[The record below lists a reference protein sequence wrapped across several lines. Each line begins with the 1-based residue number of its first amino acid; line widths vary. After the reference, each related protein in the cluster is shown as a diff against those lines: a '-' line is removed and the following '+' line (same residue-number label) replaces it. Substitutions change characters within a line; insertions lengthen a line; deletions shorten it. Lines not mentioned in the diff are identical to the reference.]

1 MSRKTLPRAAAAT
14 CAAALV
20 LTGCGGGRGG
30 SSSAGGTSA
39 GCDPREGGTLTVQ
52 QPFELATTANFF
64 ESIDPSLM
72 QIMSGTVYSKLLE
85 VDAEAEGFAL
95 TGDLAT
101 EWEVSDDGLTYTFQL
116 RDDVVWQDVAPVS
129 GRAFTADD
137 VVATFMGLK
146 ASNAAHKWMVEPVE
160 SVTAEG
166 DTTVVFTLS
175 RPYAPFLEY
184 LAHHFNVVLPR
195 EGVEGTYDM
204 AETYIGTGP
213 YMVAEHNP
221 DVEWVLE
228 RNPDYFGE
236 DKPYVDEIRLPIIS
250 DSAAVTAALR
260 SGRLDIGTVPFDVA
274 ESSFGDSEDFQVVEQ
289 PSNQVSF
296 YINTTKAPFD
306 DIRVRRAIM
315 MAIDWQGMGESVRG
329 RYNPTS
335 LIRPDVSEA
344 ALTED
349 ELAEVRPYDP
359 EQARELLDEAG
370 VPEGFTLELLVQQLS
385 EADIREAEWMAA
397 DLADVGITAEISVVD
412 PATGITRRRA
422 HEFDITKAVRS
433 VIFPDQTIQDFH
445 SQSIDNYAAVNDPT
459 IDSMIAESRTILD
472 DAERDEFYREF
483 QRYMETEVAPG
494 ALPVQYYQFWV
505 AGSRVQNYQQSPIYQ
520 GSLYADMWVC
530 E

>member
-20 LTGCGGGRGG
+20 LSGCGGGGG
-30 SSSAGGTSA
+30 DTAGSGTAA
-39 GCDPREGGTLTVQ
+39 GCDPRQGGTLTVQ

-85 VDAEAEGFAL
+85 VDPEAEGFAL
-95 TGDLAT
+95 KGDLAT
-101 EWEVSDDGLTYTFQL
+101 EWEVSEDGLTYTFQL
-116 RDDVVWQDVAPVS
+116 RDDVVWQDIAPVN

-160 SVTAEG
+160 NVTAEG

-213 YMVAEHNP
+213 YTVAEHDP

-228 RNPDYFGE
+228 RNPDYFG
-236 DKPYVDEIRLPIIS
+236 DAYVDEIRLPIIS
-250 DSAAVTAALR
+250 DTAAVQAALR
-260 SGRLDIGTVPFDVA
+260 SGRLDIGTVPFDIA
-274 ESSFGDSEDFQVVEQ
+274 ESSFADNADFQVVEQ

-306 DIRVRRAIM
+306 DVRVRRAIM

-335 LIRPDVSEA
+335 LVRPDISAA

-349 ELAEVRPYDP
+349 ELAEVRPFDQ

-385 EADIREAEWMAA
+385 EADVREAEWMAA
-397 DLADVGITAEISVVD
+397 DLADVGITAEIAVVD

-445 SQSIDNYAAVNDPT
+445 SQSIDNYAAINDPQV
-459 IDSMIAESRTILD
+459 DQMIAESRTILD
-472 DAERDEFYREF
+472 EDERNAAYREF
-483 QRYMETEVAPG
+483 QEYMETEVAG
-494 ALPVQYYQFWV
+494 AVLPVQYYQFWV